1 MPREPLAIGTFGS
14 ISTKKKA
21 GKWTAT
27 TRFRDEDGR
36 TRQVSSRGESKA
48 ACIRSLKVKIA
59 GRTLVTEGDITG
71 ETHVETLCTMYLEA
85 RAMQVEAGK
94 ITPNTRD
101 KEERAINNHIVPA
114 LGGLRLR
121 EVTVRK
127 LNAFL
132 QSLAVDAPS
141 LARNSRIILN
151 GIFQIAA
158 TDLPGFINPVRET
171 IHIKK
176 SKPHPKALTAA
187 DVALIRQAISD
198 WQSSQSSGP
207 KRGKDLPDVLSVAL
221 GSGLRIGEILAL
233 LWSDVDLVGDP
244 PTITV
249 TGTLSQ
255 ATGKG
260 VYRRDCPKSEDSR
273 RVVPIPQWLVSVLL
287 ERRLAM
293 SKPGELVF
301 STRNGT
307 VLSPTNVRRSLRA
320 ALKAADLPERLKDV
334 HPHLFRSTVATAIKR
349 ESSMKDAAAV
359 LGHSSPE
366 ITRTYYVEKENI
378 APDMRQ
384 VLARFAPEKSAKN

>member
-1 MPREPLAIGTFGS
+1 MSYVLGCGQPRYSPTAAMTVTPA
-14 ISTKKKA
+14 TKPCPA
-21 GKWTAT
+21 WHSE
-27 TRFRDEDGR
+27 F
-36 TRQVSSRGESKA
+36 
-48 ACIRSLKVKIA
+48 
-59 GRTLVTEGDITG
+59 
-71 ETHVETLCTMYLEA
+71 
-85 RAMQVEAGK
+85 
-94 ITPNTRD
+94 PNTRD
-101 KEERAINNHIVPA
+101 KEERTINNHIVPA

-158 TDLPGFINPVRET
+158 TDLPGFTNPVRET

-334 HPHLFRSTVATAIKR
+334 HPHLFRSTPELHIFVAYGVFFGVF
-349 ESSMKDAAAV
+349 V
-359 LGHSSPE
+359 LVVGILVGGFGSL
-366 ITRTYYVEKENI
+366 IGDGV
-378 APDMRQ
+378 
-384 VLARFAPEKSAKN
+384 FG